1 MAGTLQ
7 ILRTNANGAPAPLL
21 PGALH
26 VELGTRTRLWVG
38 SGTGN
43 RLLMSNDPADAPVV
57 GAAYLLKTG
66 DAMTGPLIL
75 AGPPNGPLEAATRA
89 YADTK
94 ISRIGDTMTG
104 PLTLWGP
111 PTQALHAATK
121 GYVDGA
127 FLPLSG
133 GTLTGKLI
141 VRFPDDPQFQALFAG
156 TSKGVRFVTT
166 SLGASIDG
174 VDMTGIGTYQQL
186 AVGGSTLA
194 FHNLG
199 RVVGR
204 FGGSLFQTYDFN
216 GVQTGGFDG
225 LGWVLSAG
233 GRRTIIND
241 GNYTSITD
249 GAGRSAL
256 LLGGTDAVNYYR
268 NGSHRFENV
277 GGSSYYGQIGGI
289 GELSLAG
296 HAIFLDGTGWPNG
309 PHLWADA
316 TYFRVKLGTGN
327 GQFQVQAT
335 DGRVVGGFNTSGAS
349 LSLDGRAVAR
359 NDGNYTV
366 IQDGAARDN
375 IFLGTNGN
383 NHYRNAAHLFEAA
396 FGGAS
401 YMTVDNGAVTAY
413 RLINANAG
421 LTVTGNV
428 NVSNQITAGG
438 AVQSNR
444 GDGLAFY
451 APNGGMSI
459 AGTAAS
465 GAVWTSGNVDVSGNV
480 NCNDTTARGQL
491 FSGNGIFAYTSGLG
505 GSTGFGLTK
514 LDGVDPTLSLQDNVY
529 LRFQTSTGNA
539 WWHPGQQCWIMG
551 TQCFNNLG
559 AVGGHGA
566 YFDLSDIR
574 LKDPDTIAPAT
585 AGLAEILKLKP
596 VTFKRLPHPDG
607 GVLKIPAP
615 VTETGFVAQD
625 VAEALPVA
633 VSEIELPDG
642 PALAILMTPF
652 LAVMANAFREI
663 DQRLKTLEGA

>member
-7 ILRTNANGAPAPLL
+7 ILRTNANGAPAPLI
-21 PGALH
+21 PGSLH
-26 VELGTRTRLWVG
+26 VELGARTRLWVG
-38 SGTGN
+38 SGSGN

-133 GTLTGKLI
+133 GSLTGKFI
-141 VRFPDDPQFQALFAG
+141 VRFPDDPQFQALIAG

-174 VDMTGIGTYQQL
+174 VDQTGIGTYQQL

-199 RVVGR
+199 HVVGR
-204 FGGSLFQTYDFN
+204 FAGSLFQTYDFA
-216 GVQTGGFDG
+216 GTQTGGFDG
-225 LGWVLSAG
+225 LGWVLSLG
-233 GRRTIIND
+233 GRRFGLND
-241 GNYTSITD
+241 GVAGYVQD
-249 GAGRSAL
+249 GSNRTAL
-256 LLGGTDAVNYYR
+256 LLHSNNINYYR

-277 GGSSYYGQIGGI
+277 GGSSYYGQIISPGD
-289 GELSLAG
+289 LYLAG
-296 HAIFLDGTGWPNG
+296 NGIYLNGAGWPNG
-309 PHLWADA
+309 PLLRGDGNNL
-316 TYFRVKLGTGN
+316 FLRLGPHPASALFVEN
-327 GQFQVQAT
+327 PASRQI
-335 DGRVVGGFNTSGAS
+335 GGFNASGAS

-421 LTVTGNV
+421 LTVQGNV
-428 NVSNQITAGG
+428 NVSNQLTAGG
-438 AVQSNR
+438 AVVSNR

-451 APNGGMSI
+451 APYGGISV

-465 GAVWTSGNVDVSGNV
+465 GAVWTSGNVDASGNV

-505 GSTGFGLTK
+505 GYTGHGFDK
-514 LDGVDPTLSLQDNVY
+514 ADGTDPIMTLQTNVY
-529 LRFQTSTGNA
+529 LRFQPSTGNT

-551 TQCFNNLG
+551 TSCFNNLG

-574 LKDPDTIAPAT
+574 LKDPDTVAPAT

-625 VAEALPVA
+625 VAEALPAA
-633 VSEIELPDG
+633 VREIELPDG
-642 PALAILMTPF
+642 PALAVTMTPII
-652 LAVMANAFREI
+652 AAMAEAFREL